1 MAARSTRRPM
11 RPNPLIPTGIGAEAA
26 AVEEKARAPE
36 RRVLERSMAKGDEG
50 DVAEKRLQK

>member
-1 MAARSTRRPM
+1 M

-36 RRVLERSMAKGDEG
+36 RRVLERSMVELESG
-50 DVAEKRLQK
+50 DVEKASCMYFLNWIQ